1 MKKEIKR
8 IEISY
13 GDKIKKLETNKGA
26 LIEKFKNIIS
36 EDYGRKYIQ
45 IKANLENIARVNRE
59 ITEILKYGR
68 NTLDSLLGTLYNNGI
83 TQFDHEEISPG
94 TLIGLVDKKGTNLP
108 KILVYIFR
116 VRDTTYY
123 LYSYSQGLQKP
134 LNKYP
139 YKLVESMKK
148 ENYSIKDIPKI
159 YSLPFS
165 TEGFTADEP
174 LIMEIE

>member
-1 MKKEIKR
+1 M
-8 IEISY
+8 
-13 GDKIKKLETNKGA
+13 
-26 LIEKFKNIIS
+26 
-36 EDYGRKYIQ
+36 
-45 IKANLENIARVNRE
+45 
-59 ITEILKYGR
+59 
-68 NTLDSLLGTLYNNGI
+68 GTLYNNGI

-123 LYSYSQGLQKP
+123 LYSYSRGLQKP